1 MRGYNLFAVIL
12 FLLILNT
19 VSATYWFQFGARG
32 GIDSAFNNGTAITIK
47 TIIPQNT
54 NGGSLAFWVGE
65 NLQNG
70 AFLQVGYL
78 ITNTTANYPL
88 LCDLS
93 ECTTQIINAG
103 QAEWF
108 YEYFPASNANASF
121 LGAIGPQGSAGANGT
136 SNTYSF
142 YSTGTTWHI
151 LVNGQEKGTADLG
164 SATSGPSIP
173 VAFGELANS
182 TGITPYI
189 QPVTFYNLS
198 YYKNG
203 RFKPAATG
211 YSYIGFGAQGERNIQ
226 DPYGVQ
232 EYDSRTNYFMVG
244 SGLSRPIDG
253 TQLWSLGYSLD
264 IVSKYAGIGGLFGY
278 VAYTRVPISVPEY
291 IYINNY
297 TREKFTGWTGTGY
310 GSYTGSSNYTVIRMD
325 SNITEVATWT
335 TQYFVNVTTPYGNT
349 TGTGWY
355 DAHSNAQF
363 GVSPT
368 TIYHNHTY
376 RSVFANWS
384 MGSPS
389 TQSSIVVNSPA
400 NITALWDDQ
409 YFVNVTTPYGNTTG
423 TGWYINNTY
432 AHVSVYPNTTTI
444 TPNKKYSFFSWSNGI
459 KNSSANVLV
468 KNPIELN
475 AQFRNEY
482 LVPILLKDAY
492 GNVLTPTSLV
502 INNKPSP
509 TENFLFEGVTYLI
522 NGAYYKNTF
531 MASNNNETIS
541 DNSTIYINLPIY
553 NVKVTTRDIF
563 DLPVNASLDLNFSNG
578 TDIHMYSGSSG
589 IVNFNDVP
597 YGEISGKATYLGIT
611 MPVKASGGS
620 NASII
625 FISITDIIIFVVVII
640 LGVLAHEISKR
651 RLRGTSQTQ

>member
-355 DAHSNAQF
+355 
-363 GVSPT
+363 
-368 TIYHNHTY
+368 
-376 RSVFANWS
+376 
-384 MGSPS
+384 
-389 TQSSIVVNSPA
+389 
-400 NITALWDDQ
+400 
-409 YFVNVTTPYGNTTG
+409 
-423 TGWYINNTY
+423 INNTY

-444 TPNKKYSFFSWSNGI
+444 TQNKKYSFFSWSNGI

-597 YGEISGKATYLGIT
+597 YGEIFGKATYLGIT